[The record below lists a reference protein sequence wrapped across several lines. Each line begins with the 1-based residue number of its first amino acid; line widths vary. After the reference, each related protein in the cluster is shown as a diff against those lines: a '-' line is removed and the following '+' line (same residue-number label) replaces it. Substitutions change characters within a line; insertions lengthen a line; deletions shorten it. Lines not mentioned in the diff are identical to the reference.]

1 MITLTHI
8 AVNDINRFNW
18 VPMLST
24 VNSLGEF
31 EDEVQDACKIYISTL
46 PAALQAD
53 AQNKF
58 LGDAFE
64 VFVEMLMLTH
74 AFDNRINVYDYK
86 PLNPNEGNIDIGVD
100 GVGKGAD
107 KKPATVQVKFRSRPD
122 TLLTAKADGLSGFVA
137 ASQNVYGV
145 EISAMFNMLVVTNCA
160 GINYKTKTMM
170 LFGKVRELNRE
181 HLIELV
187 DNQLNWWD
195 NFRQSVI
202 PVAKKR
208 ARRAVTSL
216 I

>member
-1 MITLTHI
+1 MNKLTHV

-18 VPMLST
+18 PVMLAT
-24 VNSLGEF
+24 VNSLNEF
-31 EDEVQDACKIYISTL
+31 EDEVQGACKIYVNTL
-46 PAALQAD
+46 PAAMQAD

-74 AFDNRINVYDYK
+74 AFDNRINVHDYK
-86 PLNPNEGNIDIGVD
+86 PLNPNEGDIDIGVD

-107 KKPATVQVKFRSRPD
+107 KKPATVQVKFRSNPI
-122 TLLTAKADGLSGFVA
+122 TILTAKADGLSGFVA
-137 ASQNVYGV
+137 ASQNVYNV
-145 EISAMFNMLVVTNCA
+145 EVTSMFNMLVVTNCA
-160 GINYKTKTMM
+160 GINPKTKTMM
-170 LFGKVRELNRE
+170 LFGKVRELSRE

-195 NFRQSVI
+195 NFRQSVAPI
-202 PVAKKR
+202 AKKR

-216 I
+216 V